1 MWLTKGLKKNKRQEY
16 IKVKKMH
23 NIHRNVVSNQCIGT
37 TSKECKKEL
46 YKAWRVYTTTDRK
59 LTVDILQQSKGLLG
73 DAEWLW

>member
-37 TSKECKKEL
+37 TSKECKSYIKHGGSIQRLIE
-46 YKAWRVYTTTDRK
+46 
-59 LTVDILQQSKGLLG
+59 S
-73 DAEWLW
+73 